1 MRQYL
6 NFVEQHK
13 IKLILLITLMV
24 TLLSVSLKDLAFEG
38 SYRIWFDPSSKIIK
52 DYDRFRSTFS
62 GDDNFIFAFED
73 REGIFREKPI
83 GTILEL
89 TQKFKMLDGVEK
101 VNSITN
107 YQYVHSKDDNIMVDD
122 FISSAKDDLSAK
134 KQIAIHDKLILHQLI
149 NDDATATMIVLKLSS
164 SVGSDEEVNLYVMRE
179 LEKIRDE
186 YEAKTGYTFYI
197 SGLSA
202 VTASLVNVAVHD
214 ALVLIPLAVVI
225 VVGLLFLL
233 FRDPI
238 GVAVP
243 SVVIVFT
250 FLSVLSMQMLLG
262 HKLNNFTVNIPSFIA
277 AIAIADS
284 MHLFLAWVY
293 YRTKEITNRE
303 AVYLALKNNFMP
315 IAMTS
320 LTTAIGFATLSVSAI
335 EPIATLGIAI
345 TAGALIAFLLSIS
358 LVPAILLLLNDEY
371 KIKPIKFLNL
381 INSRGYGAFIVRHDK
396 HIVLGFT
403 LIMVVIGYG
412 LTNLKIDS
420 NSIKYF
426 DKTTT
431 VRSGSEFIEDK
442 LSGSMIYEIVIDSK
456 ADGGAKSPKL
466 FSKIVEFEKALLK
479 RYSNI
484 TFTTSIKDIVERMHS
499 VLDRNST
506 TSIPNSKNAIAQYL
520 LLYSMSLPQD
530 MGLNDKIDIDERYL
544 RLSINSNIQDTSKDL
559 EMIDWIEHWWKQN
572 SDYLAT
578 VQGQT
583 SIFAYMQS
591 SVMDTLLLSIFT
603 TLLLVVFTMFFIFRN
618 IKMLWIFIVPNVAP
632 ILLVGGIMGYL
643 GRSIDIGVAISASVI
658 LGIAVDDTI
667 HFFSKYF
674 QAIKTMS
681 FEESIDYVISHSGN
695 AMILTTLILSFT
707 FSVFRVSS
715 FVPNVNFAIVTVVAL
730 NIALLLDLVLLPALL
745 SLFYSKRQSY
755 FR

>member
-1 MRQYL
+1 MRRYIEFL
-6 NFVEQHK
+6 DQHK
-13 IKLILLITLMV
+13 TKLLILITMLV
-24 TLLSVSLKDLAFEG
+24 VLLSISLKDLAFEG
-38 SYRIWFDPSSKIIK
+38 SYRIWFDPSSKIMK
-52 DYDRFRSTFS
+52 DYDKFRSTFS
-62 GDDNFIFAFED
+62 GDDTFIVAFED
-73 REGIFREKPI
+73 KEGIFREKPI
-83 GTILEL
+83 TTILEL
-89 TQKFKMLDGVEK
+89 TQKFKMIDGVQK
-101 VNSITN
+101 VNSLTN
-107 YQYVHSKDDNIMVDD
+107 YQQIRSEDDDVMVED
-122 FISSAKDDLSAK
+122 FIYDSKEDLKAK
-134 KQIAIHDKLILHQLI
+134 KQIATHDKLILHQLI
-149 NDDATATMIVLKLSS
+149 NDDATATMIAVKLAS
-164 SVGSDEEVNLYVMRE
+164 SVGADEEVNLYVMKQ
-179 LEKIRDE
+179 LEQIRDE

-202 VTASLVNVAVHD
+202 ITASLVNVAVHD

-225 VVGLLFLL
+225 VVVLLFLL

-243 SVVIVFT
+243 AVVIVFT
-250 FLSVLSMQMLLG
+250 FLLVLSMQMLLG

-293 YRTKEITNRE
+293 YKTKKITNKE

-320 LTTAIGFATLSVSAI
+320 ITTAIGFATLSISAI

-358 LVPAILLLLNDEY
+358 LVPAILLILNDEY

-381 INSRGYGAFIVRHDK
+381 IHSKGYGAFIVRHDK
-396 HIVLGFT
+396 QIVLGFT
-403 LIMVVIGYG
+403 FVMLVIGYG
-412 LTNLKIDS
+412 LTNLKVDS

-431 VRSGSEFIEDK
+431 VRSGSEFVEEK
-442 LSGSMIYEIVIDSK
+442 LSGSMIYEIILDSTK
-456 ADGGAKSPKL
+456 KEGAKSPAFL
-466 FSKIVEFEKALLK
+466 NKIVEFEKVLLE
-479 RYSNI
+479 RYPNI
-484 TFTTSIKDIVERMHS
+484 TFTTSLKDIVERMHK
-499 VLDRNST
+499 VLDKNAT
-506 TSIPNSKNAIAQYL
+506 TALPNSKNAVAQYL
-520 LLYSMSLPQD
+520 LLYSMSLPQG
-530 MGLNDKIDIDERYL
+530 MELNDKIDTQERYL

-559 EMIDWIEHWWKQN
+559 EMIDWIDNWWEKN
-572 SDYLAT
+572 TDYLAT

-591 SVMDTLLLSIFT
+591 SVMDTLLLSISA
-603 TLLLVVFTMFFIFRN
+603 TLVLVVFAMFFIFKN
-618 IKMLWIFIVPNVAP
+618 IKMLWIFILPNIAP
-632 ILLVGGIMGYL
+632 ILLVGGVMGYL
-643 GRSIDIGVAISASVI
+643 GRSVDIGVAISASVI

-707 FSVFRVSS
+707 FSVFAVSS

-745 SLFYSKRQSY
+745 SLFYGKK
-755 FR
+755 

>member
-1 MRQYL
+1 MRAYL
-6 NFVEQHK
+6 EFLDQHK
-13 IKLILLITLMV
+13 IKLMALITILV
-24 TLLSVSLKDLAFEG
+24 ALLSISLKDLAFEG
-38 SYRIWFDPSSKIIK
+38 SYRIWFDPSSKIMK
-52 DYDRFRSTFS
+52 DYDKFRATFS
-62 GDDNFIFAFED
+62 GDDTFIVAFED
-73 REGIFREKPI
+73 KEGIFRKKPI
-83 GTILEL
+83 NTILEL
-89 TQKFKMLDGVEK
+89 TQKFKMLDGVQK
-101 VNSITN
+101 VDSLTN
-107 YQYVHSKDDNIMVDD
+107 YQYIRSEDDDVMVED
-122 FISSAKDDLSAK
+122 FIYNTKEDLTAK
-134 KQIAIHDKLILHQLI
+134 KQIATHDKLILHQLI
-149 NDDATATMIVLKLSS
+149 NDDATATMIAVKLAS
-164 SVGSDEEVNLYVMRE
+164 SVGSDEEVNLYVMKE
-179 LEKIRDE
+179 LEQIRDE

-225 VVGLLFLL
+225 VVVLLFVL

-250 FLSVLSMQMLLG
+250 FLLVLSMQMLLG

-293 YRTKEITNRE
+293 YKTKDITNKE
-303 AVYLALKNNFMP
+303 AVYLALKNNFVP

-320 LTTAIGFATLSVSAI
+320 LTTAIGFATLSISAI

-381 INSRGYGAFIVRHDK
+381 INSKGYGAFIVRHDK
-396 HIVLGFT
+396 QIVLGFT
-403 LIMVVIGYG
+403 FMMLVVGYG
-412 LTNLKIDS
+412 LTSLEVDS

-426 DKTTT
+426 DKSTT
-431 VRSGSEFIEDK
+431 VRSGSEFVEEK
-442 LSGSMIYEIVIDSK
+442 LSGSMIYEVILDSK
-456 ADGGAKSPKL
+456 AKEGAKSPVFLK
-466 FSKIVEFEKALLK
+466 KIVVFEKALLE
-479 RYSNI
+479 RYPNI
-484 TFTTSIKDIVERMHS
+484 TFATSLKDIVERMHK
-499 VLDRNST
+499 VLDTNAT
-506 TSIPNSKNAIAQYL
+506 TALPSSKNAVAQYL
-520 LLYSMSLPQD
+520 LLYSMSLPQG
-530 MGLNDKIDIDERYL
+530 MELNDKIDTQERYL
-544 RLSINSNIQDTSKDL
+544 RMSINSNIQDTSKDL
-559 EMIDWIEHWWKQN
+559 EMIAWTEHWWKEN
-572 SDYLAT
+572 TNYLAT

-591 SVMDTLLLSIFT
+591 SVMETLLLSISA
-603 TLLLVVFTMFFIFRN
+603 TLTLVVLAMFFIFKN
-618 IKMLWIFIVPNVAP
+618 IKMLWIFILPNVAP
-632 ILLVGGIMGYL
+632 ILLVGGVMGYL
-643 GRSIDIGVAISASVI
+643 GRSVDIGVAISASVI

-707 FSVFRVSS
+707 FSLFGVSS

-745 SLFYSKRQSY
+745 SLFYNKK
-755 FR
+755 

>member
-1 MRQYL
+1 MRAYL
-6 NFVEQHK
+6 EFLDQHK
-13 IKLILLITLMV
+13 IKLMALITILV
-24 TLLSVSLKDLAFEG
+24 ALLSISLKDLAFEG
-38 SYRIWFDPSSKIIK
+38 SYRIWFDPSSKIMK
-52 DYDRFRSTFS
+52 DYDKFRATFS
-62 GDDNFIFAFED
+62 GDDTFIVAFED
-73 REGIFREKPI
+73 KEGIFREKPI
-83 GTILEL
+83 NTILEL
-89 TQKFKMLDGVEK
+89 TQKFKMLDGVQK
-101 VNSITN
+101 VNSLTN
-107 YQYVHSKDDNIMVDD
+107 YPYIRSEDDDVMVED
-122 FISSAKDDLSAK
+122 FIYDTKEDLAAK
-134 KQIAIHDKLILHQLI
+134 KQIATHDKLILHQLI
-149 NDDATATMIVLKLSS
+149 NDDATATMIAVKLSS
-164 SVGSDEEVNLYVMRE
+164 SVGADEEVNLYVMKE
-179 LEKIRDE
+179 LEQIRDE

-225 VVGLLFLL
+225 VIVLLFVL

-250 FLSVLSMQMLLG
+250 FLLVLSMQMLLG

-293 YRTKEITNRE
+293 YRTKEITNKE

-320 LTTAIGFATLSVSAI
+320 ITTAIGFATLSISAI

-381 INSRGYGAFIVRHDK
+381 INSKGYGAFIVRHDK
-396 HIVLGFT
+396 QIVMGFAF
-403 LIMVVIGYG
+403 IMLVIGYG
-412 LTNLKIDS
+412 LTNLKVDS

-426 DKTTT
+426 DKSTT
-431 VRSGSEFIEDK
+431 VRSGSEFGEKK
-442 LSGSMIYEIVIDSK
+442 LSGSMIYEIILDSK
-456 ADGGAKSPKL
+456 VKEGAKSPEFL
-466 FSKIVEFEKALLK
+466 NKIVVFEKALLE
-479 RYSNI
+479 RYPNI
-484 TFTTSIKDIVERMHS
+484 TFTTSLKDIVERMHK
-499 VLDRNST
+499 VLDTNAT
-506 TSIPNSKNAIAQYL
+506 TLLPSSKNAVAQYL
-520 LLYSMSLPQD
+520 LLYSMSLPQG
-530 MGLNDKIDIDERYL
+530 MELNDKIDTQERYL
-544 RLSINSNIQDTSKDL
+544 RMSINSNIQDTSKDL
-559 EMIDWIEHWWKQN
+559 EMIDWIEKWWKQN
-572 SDYLAT
+572 TDYLAT

-591 SVMDTLLLSIFT
+591 SVMDTLLLSISA
-603 TLLLVVFTMFFIFRN
+603 TLILVIFAMFFIFKN

-632 ILLVGGIMGYL
+632 ILLVGGVMGYL
-643 GRSIDIGVAISASVI
+643 GRSVDIGVAISASVI

-695 AMILTTLILSFT
+695 AMILTTFILSFT
-707 FSVFRVSS
+707 FAVFGVSS

-745 SLFYSKRQSY
+745 SLFYNKK
-755 FR
+755 

>member
-1 MRQYL
+1 ML
-6 NFVEQHK
+6 V
-13 IKLILLITLMV
+13 V
-24 TLLSVSLKDLAFEG
+24 LLSISLKDLAFEG
-38 SYRIWFDPSSKIIK
+38 SYRIWFDPSSKIMK
-52 DYDRFRSTFS
+52 DYDKFRSTFS
-62 GDDNFIFAFED
+62 GDDTFIVAFED
-73 REGIFREKPI
+73 KEGIFREKPI
-83 GTILEL
+83 TTILEL
-89 TQKFKMLDGVEK
+89 TQKFKMLDGVQK
-101 VNSITN
+101 VNSLTN
-107 YQYVHSKDDNIMVDD
+107 YQQIRSEDDDVMVED
-122 FISSAKDDLSAK
+122 FIYDTKEDLKAK
-134 KQIAIHDKLILHQLI
+134 KQIATHDKLILHQLI
-149 NDDATATMIVLKLSS
+149 NDDATATMIAVKLAS
-164 SVGSDEEVNLYVMRE
+164 SVGADEEVNLYVMKE
-179 LEKIRDE
+179 LEKIREE

-225 VVGLLFLL
+225 VVVLLFLL

-243 SVVIVFT
+243 AVVIVFT
-250 FLSVLSMQMLLG
+250 FLLVLSMQMLLG

-293 YRTKEITNRE
+293 YKTKKITNKE

-320 LTTAIGFATLSVSAI
+320 ITTAIGFATLSISAI

-358 LVPAILLLLNDEY
+358 FVPAILLLLNDEY

-381 INSRGYGAFIVRHDK
+381 INSKGYGAFIVRHDK
-396 HIVLGFT
+396 QIVMGFAF
-403 LIMVVIGYG
+403 IMIVIGYG
-412 LTNLKIDS
+412 LTNLKVDS

-426 DKTTT
+426 DKSTT
-431 VRSGSEFIEDK
+431 VRSGSEFVEEK
-442 LSGSMIYEIVIDSK
+442 LSGSMVYEIVLDSK
-456 ADGGAKSPKL
+456 VKEGAKSPKFL
-466 FSKIVEFEKALLK
+466 NKIVAFENALLG
-479 RYSNI
+479 RYPNI
-484 TFTTSIKDIVERMHS
+484 TFTTSLKDIVERMHK
-499 VLDRNST
+499 VLDTSAT
-506 TSIPNSKNAIAQYL
+506 TPLPSSKNAVAQYL
-520 LLYSMSLPQD
+520 LLYSMSLPQG
-530 MGLNDKIDIDERYL
+530 MELNDKIDTQERYL
-544 RLSINSNIQDTSKDL
+544 RMSINSNIQDTSKDL
-559 EMIDWIEHWWKQN
+559 EMIDWTERWWKEN
-572 SDYLAT
+572 TDYLAT

-591 SVMDTLLLSIFT
+591 SVMDTLLLSISA
-603 TLLLVVFTMFFIFRN
+603 TLILVVFAMFFIFKN
-618 IKMLWIFIVPNVAP
+618 IKMLWIFILPNIAP
-632 ILLVGGIMGYL
+632 ILLVSGVMGYL
-643 GRSIDIGVAISASVI
+643 GRSVDIGVAISASVI

-674 QAIKTMS
+674 QAIKTMN

-707 FSVFRVSS
+707 FSMFGVSS

-745 SLFYSKRQSY
+745 SLFYNKK
-755 FR
+755 

>member
-1 MRQYL
+1 M
-6 NFVEQHK
+6 V
-13 IKLILLITLMV
+13 LITILV
-24 TLLSVSLKDLAFEG
+24 ALLSISLKDLAFEG
-38 SYRIWFDPSSKIIK
+38 SYRIWFDPSSKIMK
-52 DYDRFRSTFS
+52 DYDKFRATFS
-62 GDDNFIFAFED
+62 GDDTFIVAFED
-73 REGIFREKPI
+73 KEGIFREKPI
-83 GTILEL
+83 NTILEL
-89 TQKFKMLDGVEK
+89 TQKFKMLDGVQK
-101 VNSITN
+101 VNSLTN
-107 YQYVHSKDDNIMVDD
+107 YQYIRSEDDDVMVED
-122 FISSAKDDLSAK
+122 FIYDTKEDLAAK
-134 KQIAIHDKLILHQLI
+134 KKIATHDKLILHQLI
-149 NDDATATMIVLKLSS
+149 NDDATATMIAVKLAS
-164 SVGSDEEVNLYVMRE
+164 SVGADEEVNLYVMKE

-225 VVGLLFLL
+225 VVILLFLL

-250 FLSVLSMQMLLG
+250 FLLVLSMQMLLG

-293 YRTKEITNRE
+293 YKTKEMSNKE

-320 LTTAIGFATLSVSAI
+320 ITTAIGFATLSISAI

-371 KIKPIKFLNL
+371 KVKPIKFLNL
-381 INSRGYGAFIVRHDK
+381 INSKGYGAFIVRHDK
-396 HIVLGFT
+396 QIVLGFT
-403 LIMVVIGYG
+403 FMMLVIGYG
-412 LTNLKIDS
+412 LTSLKVDS

-426 DKTTT
+426 DKSTT
-431 VRSGSEFIEDK
+431 VRSGSEFGEKK
-442 LSGSMIYEIVIDSK
+442 LSGSMIYEIILDSK
-456 ADGGAKSPKL
+456 VKEGAKSPAFLK
-466 FSKIVEFEKALLK
+466 KIVVFEKELLE
-479 RYSNI
+479 RYPNI
-484 TFTTSIKDIVERMHS
+484 TFATSLKDIVERMHK
-499 VLDRNST
+499 VLDTNAT
-506 TSIPNSKNAIAQYL
+506 TPLPNSKNAVAQYL
-520 LLYSMSLPQD
+520 LLYSMSLPQG
-530 MGLNDKIDIDERYL
+530 MELNDKIDTQERYL
-544 RLSINSNIQDTSKDL
+544 RMSINSNIQDTSKDL
-559 EMIDWIEHWWKQN
+559 EMIDWIEKWWKQN
-572 SDYLAT
+572 TDYLAT

-591 SVMDTLLLSIFT
+591 SVMETLLLSISA
-603 TLLLVVFTMFFIFRN
+603 TLILVVFAMFFIFKN
-618 IKMLWIFIVPNVAP
+618 IKMLWIFILPNIAP
-632 ILLVGGIMGYL
+632 ILLVGGVMGYL
-643 GRSIDIGVAISASVI
+643 GRSVDIGVAISASVI

-695 AMILTTLILSFT
+695 AMILTTFILSFT
-707 FSVFRVSS
+707 FALFGVSS

-745 SLFYSKRQSY
+745 SLFYNKK
-755 FR
+755 

>member
-1 MRQYL
+1 MA
-6 NFVEQHK
+6 
-13 IKLILLITLMV
+13 LITILV
-24 TLLSVSLKDLAFEG
+24 ALLSISLKDLAFEG
-38 SYRIWFDPSSKIIK
+38 SYRIWFDPSSKIMK
-52 DYDRFRSTFS
+52 DYDKFRATFS
-62 GDDNFIFAFED
+62 GDDTFIVAFED
-73 REGIFREKPI
+73 KEGIFREKPI
-83 GTILEL
+83 NTILEL
-89 TQKFKMLDGVEK
+89 TQKFKMLDGVQK
-101 VNSITN
+101 VNSLTN
-107 YQYVHSKDDNIMVDD
+107 YQYIRSEDDDVMVED
-122 FISSAKDDLSAK
+122 FIYDTKEDLAAK
-134 KQIAIHDKLILHQLI
+134 KQIATHDKLILHQLI
-149 NDDATATMIVLKLSS
+149 NDDATATMIAVKLSS
-164 SVGSDEEVNLYVMRE
+164 SVGADEEVNLYVMKE

-202 VTASLVNVAVHD
+202 VTASLVNLAVHD

-225 VVGLLFLL
+225 VIVLLFVL

-250 FLSVLSMQMLLG
+250 FLLVLSMQMLLG

-293 YRTKEITNRE
+293 YRTKEITNKE

-320 LTTAIGFATLSVSAI
+320 ITTAIGFATLSISAI

-381 INSRGYGAFIVRHDK
+381 INSKGYGAFIVRHDK
-396 HIVLGFT
+396 QIVMGFAF
-403 LIMVVIGYG
+403 IMLVIGYG
-412 LTNLKIDS
+412 LTNLKVDS

-426 DKTTT
+426 DKSTT
-431 VRSGSEFIEDK
+431 VRSGSEFGEKK
-442 LSGSMIYEIVIDSK
+442 LSGSMIYEIILDSK
-456 ADGGAKSPKL
+456 VKEGAKSPEFL
-466 FSKIVEFEKALLK
+466 NKIVVFEKALLE
-479 RYSNI
+479 RYPNI
-484 TFTTSIKDIVERMHS
+484 TFTTSLKDIVERMHK
-499 VLDRNST
+499 VLDTNAT
-506 TSIPNSKNAIAQYL
+506 TPLPNSKNAVAQYL
-520 LLYSMSLPQD
+520 LLYSMSLPQG
-530 MGLNDKIDIDERYL
+530 MELNDKIDTQERYL
-544 RLSINSNIQDTSKDL
+544 RMSINSNIQDTSKDL
-559 EMIDWIEHWWKQN
+559 EMIDWIEKWWKQN
-572 SDYLAT
+572 TDYLAT

-591 SVMDTLLLSIFT
+591 SVMDTLLLSISA
-603 TLLLVVFTMFFIFRN
+603 TLILVIFAMFFIFKN

-632 ILLVGGIMGYL
+632 ILLVGGVMGYL
-643 GRSIDIGVAISASVI
+643 GRSVDIGVAISASVI

-695 AMILTTLILSFT
+695 AMILTTFILSFT
-707 FSVFRVSS
+707 FAVFGVSS

-745 SLFYSKRQSY
+745 SLFYNKK
-755 FR
+755 

>member
-1 MRQYL
+1 MA
-6 NFVEQHK
+6 
-13 IKLILLITLMV
+13 LITILV
-24 TLLSVSLKDLAFEG
+24 ALLSISLKDLAFEG
-38 SYRIWFDPSSKIIK
+38 SYRIWFDPSSKIMK
-52 DYDRFRSTFS
+52 DYDKFRATFS
-62 GDDNFIFAFED
+62 GDDTFIVAFED
-73 REGIFREKPI
+73 KEGIFREKPI
-83 GTILEL
+83 NTILEL
-89 TQKFKMLDGVEK
+89 TQKFKMLDGVQK
-101 VNSITN
+101 VNSLTN
-107 YQYVHSKDDNIMVDD
+107 YPYIRSEDDDVMVED
-122 FISSAKDDLSAK
+122 FIYDTKEDLAAK
-134 KQIAIHDKLILHQLI
+134 KQIATHDKLILHQLI
-149 NDDATATMIVLKLSS
+149 NDDATATMIAVKLSS
-164 SVGSDEEVNLYVMRE
+164 SVGADEEVNLYVMKE
-179 LEKIRDE
+179 LEQIRDE

-225 VVGLLFLL
+225 VIVLLFVL

-250 FLSVLSMQMLLG
+250 FLLVLSMQMLLG

-293 YRTKEITNRE
+293 YRTKEITNKE

-320 LTTAIGFATLSVSAI
+320 ITTAIGFATLSISAI

-381 INSRGYGAFIVRHDK
+381 INSKGYGAFIVRHDK
-396 HIVLGFT
+396 QIVMGFAF
-403 LIMVVIGYG
+403 IMLVIGYG
-412 LTNLKIDS
+412 LTSLKVDS

-426 DKTTT
+426 DKSTT
-431 VRSGSEFIEDK
+431 VRSGSEFIEEK
-442 LSGSMIYEIVIDSK
+442 LSGSMIYEIILDSK
-456 ADGGAKSPKL
+456 VKEGAKSPAFL
-466 FSKIVEFEKALLK
+466 NKIVVFEKALLE
-479 RYSNI
+479 RYPNI
-484 TFTTSIKDIVERMHS
+484 TFATSLKDIVERMHK
-499 VLDRNST
+499 VLDTNAT
-506 TSIPNSKNAIAQYL
+506 TPLPSNKNAVAQYL
-520 LLYSMSLPQD
+520 LLYSMSLPQG
-530 MGLNDKIDIDERYL
+530 MELNDKIDTQERYL
-544 RLSINSNIQDTSKDL
+544 RMSINSNIQDTSKDL
-559 EMIDWIEHWWKQN
+559 EMIDWIEKWWKQN
-572 SDYLAT
+572 TDYLAT

-591 SVMDTLLLSIFT
+591 SVMETLLLSISA
-603 TLLLVVFTMFFIFRN
+603 TLLLVVLAMFFIFKN
-618 IKMLWIFIVPNVAP
+618 IKMLWIFILPNIAP
-632 ILLVGGIMGYL
+632 ILLVGGVMGYL
-643 GRSIDIGVAISASVI
+643 GRSVDIGVAISASVI

-707 FSVFRVSS
+707 FSLFGVSS

-745 SLFYSKRQSY
+745 SLFYNKK
-755 FR
+755 